1 MKKSPTKACQELSNI
16 VQEKNESA
24 LNFLMMKND
33 KVPDETVIRE
43 MSLAMSIDNERA
55 AKFTSINKKC

>member
-33 KVPDETVIRE
+33 NVPDETLIRE